1 MGVLAAY
8 LHGKH
13 PFFDCFTLLRVRFG
27 ITIGNLEFP
36 AVNIA
41 AVLRVSQIIEGG
53 AKQKRFEK
61 S

>member
-53 AKQKRFEK
+53 A
-61 S
+61 